1 MKTGTKGF
9 SEEKRAELRSTL
21 CMECEKSWGT
31 NGYKKTNIAELTS
44 KASIS
49 TGAFYLLY
57 GTKEDLFVDTLDRV
71 QNRLKTNWRNILNAS
86 PSKKGFVEAMKF
98 LFREYKNSPFLYD
111 FSNPDF
117 LAFIGKLPPNLI
129 TELETDNWKFFE
141 EALHIANL
149 ELKVSEK
156 KAFEIINTLLSII
169 IIRDRVT
176 DDFESIF
183 EFILDSTI
191 DNVIE

>member
-1 MKTGTKGF
+1 MKTSTKGF
-9 SEEKRAELRSTL
+9 SEEKRVELRSTL
-21 CMECEKSWGT
+21 CMECEKSWGI

-57 GTKEDLFVDTLDRV
+57 GTKEDLFVDTLKRV
-71 QNRLKTNWRNILNAS
+71 QDRLKTNWRNILYAV
-86 PSKKGFVEAMKF
+86 PSKEGFIKAMKF
-98 LFREYKNSPFLYD
+98 LFKEYKNSPFLYD

-117 LAFIGKLPPNLI
+117 IAFISKLPPDLI
-129 TELETDNWKFFE
+129 AELETDNWKFFE
-141 EALHIANL
+141 EALDIANL
-149 ELKVSEK
+149 KLKVSEK

-176 DDFESIF
+176 EDFESIF
-183 EFILDSTI
+183 EFILNATI
-191 DNVIE
+191 DNVIK

>member
-1 MKTGTKGF
+1 MKTSAKGF
-9 SEEKRAELRSTL
+9 SEEKRVELRSTL

-44 KASIS
+44 KVSIS

-57 GTKEDLFVDTLDRV
+57 GTKEDLFVDTLKRV
-71 QNRLKTNWRNILNAS
+71 QDRLKTNWRNILYDF
-86 PSKKGFVEAMKF
+86 PSKEGFVKAMSF

-117 LAFIGKLPPNLI
+117 IAFISKLPSDVIADLK
-129 TELETDNWKFFE
+129 TDNWKFFE
-141 EALHIANL
+141 EALDIANL
-149 ELKVSEK
+149 KLKVSEK

-176 DDFESIF
+176 KDFESIF
-183 EFILDSTI
+183 EFILKNTI
-191 DNVIE
+191 DGVIE

>member
-1 MKTGTKGF
+1 MKIGTKGF
-9 SEEKRAELRSTL
+9 SEEKRSELRNTL
-21 CMECEKSWGT
+21 CMECEKSWGI

-44 KASIS
+44 KCSIS

-57 GTKEDLFVDTLDRV
+57 GTKEDLFVDTLNRV
-71 QNRLKTNWRNILNAS
+71 QNRLKTNWRTILNAS
-86 PSKKGFVEAMKF
+86 PSKEGFVEAMKF

-117 LAFIGKLPPNLI
+117 LAFVGKLPPNLI
-129 TELETDNWKFFE
+129 AELKTDNWKFFE
-141 EALHIANL
+141 EALQIANL
-149 ELKVSEK
+149 NLKVSPK

-191 DNVIE
+191 NNVIE